1 MARGWESKS
10 VEDQIGAAE
19 AVREIR
25 AAHELSAE
33 QREQSER
40 KQSLML
46 SRALIVS
53 RMKAA
58 RDERYRAQLKVALD
72 QLDEQLREIEGE
84 WNVARASRP
93 WITRKMRVLRLR
105 IRRSGRCRHLESRII
120 YRRV

>member
-19 AVREIR
+19 AEREIR
-25 AAHELSAE
+25 AAHQLSAE

-46 SRALIVS
+46 SRALILS

-58 RDERYRAQLKVALD
+58 RDPRYRAQLKVALD
-72 QLDEQLREIEGE
+72 QLDEQLREIQGE
-84 WNVARASRP
+84 
-93 WITRKMRVLRLR
+93 
-105 IRRSGRCRHLESRII
+105 
-120 YRRV
+120 